1 MEPLMI
7 SYRTLVFGTI
17 AVIAA
22 AAPAY
27 ADSVAA
33 VPGPVHTMD
42 SVAAVPKAQTM
53 DSVAAVPKAAAKTS
67 TTTTHTSFVTSLA
80 ETFVQFEHFVLRI
93 SH

>member
-1 MEPLMI
+1 MI

-42 SVAAVPKAQTM
+42 SVAAVPKPM
-53 DSVAAVPKAAAKTS
+53 DSVAAVPKVANTS
-67 TTTTHTSFVTSLA
+67 TTTTHTSFVTTLA
-80 ETFVQFEHFVLRI
+80 QTFVQFEDFVLRI
-93 SH
+93 SL